1 MTPIERDIQD
11 NYIRKATI
19 YNIVDGDTADAII
32 DLGFGITTK
41 QRIRFEL
48 IDTPERGQDGYQ
60 EAKSF
65 VTDLLLNKDVYIQT
79 FKYKSGGWG
88 RYMGWIYLPRED
100 GTLIN
105 VSELV
110 LQEGLAVVWEKK

>member
-1 MTPIERDIQD
+1 MTPIETDIQD

-19 YNIVDGDTADAII
+19 CYVVDGDTADAII

-48 IDTPERGQDGYQ
+48 IDAPERGEEGYQ
-60 EAKSF
+60 EAKDF
-65 VTDLLLNKDVYIQT
+65 VTDLILGKEVYLQT
-79 FKYKSGGWG
+79 FKYKGGGWG
-88 RYMGWIYLPRED
+88 RYMGWIYLPNED
-100 GTLIN
+100 GTLTN

-110 LQEGLAVVWEKK
+110 LQEGLAVVWKRK